1 MRDSRSV
8 AARDLELAREFGR
21 RLAEKYDQQF
31 FHVTLFGSRAKGDAD
46 DESDL
51 DLFVA
56 LGQDDPSGEV
66 EEIARR
72 IACDLTL
79 EHGVVVSPFVA
90 DRTFLEQHQRFSF
103 LETVEEEGVPV

>member
-1 MRDSRSV
+1 MTDTRSV
-8 AARDLELAREFGR
+8 AQRDLDLAREFAR
-21 RLAEKYDQQF
+21 RLAEKCDPQL
-31 FHVTLFGSRAKGDAD
+31 FHVTLFGSRAKGYAD

-56 LGQDDPSGEV
+56 LDRDDPNGEV

-90 DRTFLEQHQRFSF
+90 DRTFLEQHRGFSF
-103 LETVEEEGVPV
+103 LETVEEEGVPM